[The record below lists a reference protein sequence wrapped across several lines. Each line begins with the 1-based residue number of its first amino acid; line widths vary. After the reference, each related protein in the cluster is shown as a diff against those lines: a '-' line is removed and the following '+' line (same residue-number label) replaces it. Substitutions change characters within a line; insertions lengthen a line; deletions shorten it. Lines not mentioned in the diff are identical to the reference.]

1 MKTKHS
7 HSWVFLHV
15 VALLLRPVVALQH
28 YIGKPSESKAE
39 SSRRNALA
47 TMLSGAVLIPIASWD
62 ATANAATRATTA
74 SARDQLLDAIARK
87 DTDEEMITLIEGLK
101 DPSKGVATY
110 SDRLEGCWELI
121 WSYKAE
127 NFSPLLKL
135 PQPLR
140 PESYQY
146 FGTAAASEVGEGRIA
161 QGLTGGV
168 LGSSQL
174 WLSSGSIPLSEDPS
188 ILEIQPPF
196 RFELGGRYGTGKPK
210 KAIVDAGSDAEFRE
224 LNARTKEAQQ
234 APKNQYKQV
243 YVEDNGPG
251 SLRVSTVVSGDPVI
265 VGLIF
270 VHRKLG

>member
-7 HSWVFLHV
+7 RPWVFHV
-15 VALLLRPVVALQH
+15 IALLLRPAFALQH
-28 YIGKPSESKAE
+28 IVKPFESKAE

-47 TMLSGAVLIPIASWD
+47 TILSGAVLIPVANWD
-62 ATANAATRATTA
+62 TTAKAATRAPTTI
-74 SARDQLLDAIARK
+74 SARDQLLNAIARK
-87 DTDEEMITLIEGLK
+87 ASDEEMITLVQELE
-101 DPSKGVATY
+101 DPSKGAATY
-110 SDRLEGCWELI
+110 LDRLEGCWELI

-127 NFSPLLKL
+127 AFSPLLKL
-135 PQPLR
+135 PQPMR

-146 FGTAAASEVGEGRIA
+146 FGTAAAKEVGEGRIA

-224 LNARTKEAQQ
+224 LNARTKEAQK

-243 YVEDNGPG
+243 YLEDNGPG

>member
-1 MKTKHS
+1 MTKHL
-7 HSWVFLHV
+7 HPWVFLHV
-15 VALLLRPVVALQH
+15 VALLLRPAFALQQ
-28 YIGKPSESKAE
+28 IGKPFESAVE
-39 SSRRNALA
+39 SSRRSALSA
-47 TMLSGAVLIPIASWD
+47 MLSGAALIPLLTWD
-62 ATANAATRATTA
+62 TTANAATTTATT
-74 SARDQLLDAIARK
+74 SSRDRLLNAIARNAS
-87 DTDEEMITLIEGLK
+87 DEEMITLIQGLQ
-101 DPSKGVATY
+101 DPSKGVARY
-110 SDRLEGCWELI
+110 SNRLEGCWELI

-127 NFSPLLKL
+127 AFSPLLKL

-146 FGTAAASEVGEGRIA
+146 FGAAAASEVGDGRIA

-174 WLSSGSIPLSEDPS
+174 WLSSGSTPRPEDPS

-210 KAIVDAGSDAEFRE
+210 KALVDAGSDAEFRE

-243 YVEDNGPG
+243 YLEDNGPG
-251 SLRVSTVVSGDPVI
+251 SLRVSTVVAGDPVI